1 MGGVTL
7 MINRI
12 MAEVEYIL
20 TEELE
25 GLLTALSLIILPVG
39 LLLLV
44 GATQ

>member
-1 MGGVTL
+1 
-7 MINRI
+7 MIDRI
-12 MAEVEYIL
+12 KSEIEYIF

-25 GLLTALSLIILPVG
+25 GLLTALCLIILPVG

>member
-1 MGGVTL
+1 
-7 MINRI
+7 MIDRI
-12 MAEVEYIL
+12 KSEIEYIF

-39 LLLLV
+39 LLLLA

>member
-1 MGGVTL
+1 

-12 MAEVEYIL
+12 MAEIEYIF

-25 GLLTALSLIILPVG
+25 GLLTVLSLIILPVG